1 MDVTSCWIRWITIK
15 NPDFG
20 DGTISSV
27 CVSKIPDKV
36 PWLFYSGVAQLIER
50 QILAL
55 KVGSLNLSTATN
67 KKGGP
72 TR

>member
-1 MDVTSCWIRWITIK
+1 M
-15 NPDFG
+15 
-20 DGTISSV
+20 SSSLT
-27 CVSKIPDKV
+27 CRTKH
-36 PWLFYSGVAQLIER
+36 SGIAQLIEH

-72 TR
+72 IG